1 MAMLILRVYW
11 EKDNF
16 LQLLIIL
23 FLFFTMVVR
32 LVGCTL
38 YSVSG
43 LVNQVYPSAYEPAVV
58 LCIPVLPIG
67 KQTSFP
73 PHIQWENV
81 RDFSVK
87 KVFDLKVCFKFMQV
101 CCQSWT
107 AFFYKYVYL
116 INFLS
121 FFSPSCWCMNVNL

>member
-32 LVGCTL
+32 LVRCTL

-81 RDFSVK
+81 RKNQKNQGFPSSLSLGSLK
-87 KVFDLKVCFKFMQV
+87 ILLPLIENKVAAPL
-101 CCQSWT
+101 WPT
-107 AFFYKYVYL
+107 
-116 INFLS
+116 
-121 FFSPSCWCMNVNL
+121 